1 MESKVVKT
9 AGNGGYERNFV
20 SFEITDKEFSSSAEL
35 IYRLTGIYITD
46 KKRQLVISRLT
57 KRLKFF
63 GFGTFSEYYDFL
75 HDPAG
80 VIEVREFINQI
91 TTNKTDF
98 FREAHHF
105 DFISDTM
112 LPGLHNQNER
122 SVRFW
127 SAGCSTGE
135 EPYTLAIILL
145 ETIESFKSRGSWD
158 VKILATDLDTNVM
171 KRTVAGVYEEAKLK
185 PISSALRTKYFSPAG
200 PGLFE
205 AKPILKNLITVKR
218 LNLMDPYP
226 FKKGF
231 NGIFC
236 RNVLIYFTQEDRK
249 RVVNKMHAHIRPG
262 GFLFLGHSESLLA
275 DSMGFRNLGHT
286 IYQKL

>member
-1 MESKVVKT
+1 MEPKVKNSGT
-9 AGNGGYERNFV
+9 GDGYERNLAALG
-20 SFEITDKEFSSSAEL
+20 ITDKEFTSFAEL
-35 IYRLTGIYITD
+35 IYRLTGIYITEN
-46 KKRQLVISRLT
+46 KRQLVISRLT
-57 KRLKFF
+57 KRLKLFDF
-63 GFGTFSEYYDFL
+63 DTFSQYYDFL

-80 VIEVREFINQI
+80 VVEVREFINQI

-98 FREAHHF
+98 FREIHHF
-105 DFISDTM
+105 DFIRETM
-112 LPGLHNQNER
+112 LPFLYKQNEH
-122 SVRFW
+122 SIRFW

-135 EPYTLAIILL
+135 EPYTLAITLL
-145 ETIESFKSRGSWD
+145 ETIGSFESRGPWD
-158 VKILATDLDTNVM
+158 IKILATDLDTNVM
-171 KRTVAGVYEEAKLK
+171 KRTIAGVYEEEKLK
-185 PISSALRTKYFSPAG
+185 PISSALRAKYFTPAG

-205 AKPILKNLITVKR
+205 AKPVLKNLITVKR

-249 RVVNKMHAHIRPG
+249 KVVKKMHAHVRSG
-262 GFLFLGHSESLLA
+262 GYLFLGHSESLLA
-275 DSMGFRNLGHT
+275 DTMGFGNLGNT